1 MKRPEQ
7 HRIGEWGELHVAAT
21 LVQHGWIIEKLQS
34 DYGFDFLI
42 QRTVNDLV
50 TGDFALVQ
58 VKASRSQTN
67 LGSLPSFRIAQGHV
81 ALWESVPLPAF
92 LIVASSESK
101 ECFLLNCK
109 VVAKSIAARCVKVGL
124 KDSHFMRVTKSDAL
138 DEARFRQLNAD
149 VAAYWEDFRGVA
161 ARRLLAIAASS
172 SASRFIPGIGYLPL
186 EIAML
191 KVMRSE
197 FSRIIGLNAGLR
209 QVLGTEE
216 ANRVT
221 VEVMKSFLDK
231 PLKLEKMQSTA
242 PNPAPAADG

>member
-21 LVQHGWIIEKLQS
+21 LVQHGWIVEKLQS

-42 QRTVNDLV
+42 QRTVNDHV

-67 LGSLPSFRIAQGHV
+67 RGVLPSFRITQGHLI
-81 ALWESVPLPAF
+81 LWESVPIPAF
-92 LIVASSESK
+92 LIVASTESK

-109 VVAKSIAARCVKVGL
+109 VVAKSVAAKCIKIGL
-124 KDSHFMRVTKSDAL
+124 KDGHSIRVAKSDAL
-138 DEARFRQLNAD
+138 DEERFSQLDAD
-149 VAAYWEDFRGVA
+149 IAAYWKEFRGVA
-161 ARRLLAIAASS
+161 AKGLLAIGV
-172 SASRFIPGIGYLPL
+172 SRLMPGIGTVAL
-186 EIAML
+186 EVAML
-191 KVMRSE
+191 LGVVRSE
-197 FSRIIGLNAGLR
+197 FSRIINLNTELR
-209 QVLGTEE
+209 RVLSTEE

-221 VEVMKSFLDK
+221 VEVIKSFLDK
-231 PLKLEKMQSTA
+231 PLKLEGMRSTS